1 VALEVLSGKAAS
13 LGVERLW
20 SYARA
25 VLTDNCRSILMQLL
39 QVKMNGML
47 LEGEA
52 LSHCA
57 KSMSAMIDNEASFE
71 SIFDDLQFE
80 EEEQAGCA
88 EQQGAGDLVSDAE
101 GSVAPEADAEAAMPI
116 VVLFSV

>member
-1 VALEVLSGKAAS
+1 MLMQ
-13 LGVERLW
+13 RM
-20 SYARA
+20 
-25 VLTDNCRSILMQLL
+25 MQLL

-57 KSMSAMIDNEASFE
+57 KSMSAMIDNDASVE
-71 SIFDDLQFE
+71 SIFDDLHQFE

-88 EQQGAGDLVSDAE
+88 EQQGTGDLGSDAE
-101 GSVAPEADAEAAMPI
+101 ESIAPEADAEVVMPI
-116 VVLFSV
+116 VDLFSV